1 MSGSVANIAWDSPAE
16 NNIDFYKVEVY
27 ESGSNHLLHS
37 SRVKDTSQQVAI
49 HPTTSE
55 LVVYVTA
62 SNECGQLSRENI
74 STTFY
79 LQGKG

>member
-1 MSGSVANIAWDSPAE
+1 MSGSVANIAWDFPAE
-16 NNIDFYKVEVY
+16 NDIDFYKVEVY
-27 ESGSNHLLHS
+27 KSGSNHPLHS

-62 SNECGQLSRENI
+62 SNECGQLSQENI
-74 STTFY
+74 SSTFY

>member
-1 MSGSVANIAWDSPAE
+1 MSGTVANIAWDSPAE
-16 NNIDFYKVEVY
+16 DDIDFYRVEVY
-27 ESGSNHLLHS
+27 KSGSNHPLHS

-74 STTFY
+74 SSTFD
-79 LQGKG
+79 LQGEG

>member
-1 MSGSVANIAWDSPAE
+1 MSGTVANIAWDSPAE
-16 NNIDFYKVEVY
+16 DDIDFYRVEVY
-27 ESGSNHLLHS
+27 KSGSNHPLHS
-37 SRVKDTSQQVAI
+37 SRVKDTSQQIAI

-74 STTFY
+74 SSTFD
-79 LQGKG
+79 LQGEG